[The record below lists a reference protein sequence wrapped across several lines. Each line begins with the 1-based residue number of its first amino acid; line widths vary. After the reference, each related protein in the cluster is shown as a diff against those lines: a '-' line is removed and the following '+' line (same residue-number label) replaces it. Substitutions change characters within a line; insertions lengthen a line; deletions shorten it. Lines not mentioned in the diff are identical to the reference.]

1 MASKIRGGSK
11 ERVAGKALAAPPAMW
26 WKIDTPE
33 PWVMAAAWSSTS
45 LGATGLMSIRNCSA
59 MVTRF
64 RWVSIAPLGRPV
76 VPDV

>member
-11 ERVAGKALAAPPAMW
+11 ERVAGKAL
-26 WKIDTPE
+26 
-33 PWVMAAAWSSTS
+33 AAAWSSTS